1 MDEADIVITHGG
13 PATFMGVI
21 SKGKRPIVVPRQ
33 EKFGEHVNDHQ
44 MEFCLKLLVEGYD
57 LVVIDEIDKL
67 NENIKYSK
75 VQQVSSHNSKFTN
88 ELSDI
93 IENMFI

>member
-1 MDEADIVITHGG
+1 
-13 PATFMGVI
+13 
-21 SKGKRPIVVPRQ
+21 
-33 EKFGEHVNDHQ
+33 
-44 MEFCLKLLVEGYD
+44 MEFCLKLLGEGYD